1 MAATGHADTK
11 VGHGE
16 LIEAVERALA
26 THGRAILT
34 GPAGAGKTEV
44 ARAVAAA
51 AHRRRETVLRLAPEA
66 ADRPIPEASA
76 AALLAS
82 VPRTALDRLAG
93 PQRTAIARLR
103 READAPDSA
112 PDLVAL
118 RLAVGEVLRT
128 LAEPGPVLLVL
139 DNAQWLDAES
149 TDLLRFALRLTPPR
163 VRVLAA
169 ECTQGGAPVAEPLCG
184 PGTPTIRVP
193 ALGADEVAELLLR
206 HGLPARL
213 AGRIHQA
220 SGGNPRLALAL
231 GHSLAEAAAAPG
243 AAGGPGGG
251 AAGGGAHHAD
261 PLPVSGQAREVARR
275 LLAEAPEQTRR
286 TLLLA
291 ALAARPTTPLLR
303 RAGRPDAE
311 AELARAERAG
321 LVTVGEDGAVAFT
334 AGALPT
340 ALAADAGWPE
350 RAAGHAALA
359 AAVDDPVQAVR
370 HRALAVDTADEDL
383 AAEITEAAAA
393 CRRRGRRDLAAELG
407 LLAAER
413 TPWAHPREELSR
425 LVAAAE
431 DAGWAGRADLARRAT
446 RAVLSRDATPAQR
459 VRARLAVIDAAG
471 QALAH
476 LDETIACAVADAE
489 GDASLRA
496 AVQLRIAW
504 KHNLSDGD
512 PVRSRDAAAEA
523 GALAQAGGDQ
533 VAEAMALTV
542 RARMGRILGDPDAE
556 DILARAL
563 ALPTPD
569 VPLGMRNAPQYLA
582 VRHALFD
589 DRLDDARGQLLALL
603 PAVQRTGS
611 AEDVFEVL
619 RSLTEVELRR
629 GNCTLGS
636 AHARRALE
644 LTIEAGLSPGPA
656 WYVAATAEA
665 AGGGFA
671 RAAGYARR
679 GIRASEEEHDQVFL
693 SRGLYAL
700 GTVELATGDA
710 AKAVATLRRVAAL
723 EEAQQVVDPSVLRW
737 HGELAEALIATDAGA
752 EAVALLDRVAPV
764 ARDLGR
770 TTVLAALDRARGLAL
785 SARGDAQEAVARLE
799 DTVRLFA
806 DLGLPLEQGRT
817 LLALARVERR
827 RRRRAP
833 AREALRAAAEV
844 FERAGARPWIAL
856 ARDSAPEAASPHR
869 GSAGGGA
876 GTLTEAEAR
885 LARLVGAG
893 ASNQEAAAK
902 LFVSVKTVEARLTR
916 IYQKLDVR
924 SRAQLATA
932 LRRH

>member
-1 MAATGHADTK
+1 MAATGNADAN

-16 LIEAVERALA
+16 LIEAVDRALT
-26 THGRAILT
+26 THGRAVLV

-51 AHRRRETVLRLAPEA
+51 AEGRRETVLRLAPEA
-66 ADRPIPEASA
+66 ADRWIPEASA
-76 AALLAS
+76 AALLAT
-82 VPRTALDRLAG
+82 VPRAALERLAG
-93 PQRTAIARLR
+93 PQRTAIALLR
-103 READAPDSA
+103 RETVATGAGRDH
-112 PDLVAL
+112 VAL
-118 RLAVGEVLRT
+118 RLALVEVLRT
-128 LAEPGPVLLVL
+128 LAASGPVLLVL
-139 DNAQWLDAES
+139 DNAQWLDAET

-169 ECTQGGAPVAEPLCG
+169 ECVHAGTPVAEPLCG
-184 PGTPTIRVP
+184 PGTPAVRVP
-193 ALGADEVAELLLR
+193 PLGADEVAELLLR
-206 HGLPARL
+206 HDLPARL

-231 GHSLAEAAAAPG
+231 GHSLAEAAG
-243 AAGGPGGG
+243 TRD
-251 AAGGGAHHAD
+251 GGAHHAD
-261 PLPVSGQAREVARR
+261 TLPVSGQARDVARR
-275 LLAEAPEQTRR
+275 LLAEAPARARR

-291 ALAARPTTPLLR
+291 ALTARPTTALLR

-311 AELARAERAG
+311 AELTEAERAG
-321 LVTVGEDGAVAFT
+321 LVTVGADGAVAFT
-334 AGALPT
+334 AGAVAT
-340 ALAADAGWPE
+340 VLAADSGWPE
-350 RAAGHAALA
+350 RSSGHAALA
-359 AAVDDPVQAVR
+359 DAVDDPVQAVR
-370 HRALAVDTADEDL
+370 HRALAVDHPDARL
-383 AAEITEAAAA
+383 AAEVTAAADS
-393 CRRRGRRDLAAELG
+393 CRRRGQRALAAELG

-413 TPWAHPREELSR
+413 TPAALPQEELAR
-425 LVAAAE
+425 LVGAAE

-446 RAVLSRDATPAQR
+446 RAVLARDASPTQR

-471 QALAH
+471 QALAD
-476 LDETIACAVADAE
+476 LDETFANAVADAA
-489 GDASLRA
+489 GDPSLRA

-504 KHNLSDGD
+504 KLNLSDGD

-523 GALAQAGGDQ
+523 GALAKAGGDQ

-542 RARMGRILGDPDAE
+542 RARMGRILGDHDAE
-556 DILARAL
+556 DILAEAL
-563 ALPTPD
+563 ALPAPE

-589 DRLDDARGQLLALL
+589 DRLGDAHGQLLALL

-629 GNCTLGS
+629 GRCAAAA
-636 AHARRALE
+636 AHARRAVE

-665 AGGGFA
+665 AGGSFA

-679 GIRASEEEHDQVFL
+679 GIRASEEEQDQVFL

-700 GTVELATGDA
+700 GTVELATGEA
-710 AKAVATLRRVAAL
+710 AKAAATLCRVAEL
-723 EEAQQVVDPSVLRW
+723 EGAQQVVDPSILRW
-737 HGELAEALIATDAGA
+737 HGELAEALVAADAPDRAA
-752 EAVALLDRVAPV
+752 ELLDGVAPV
-764 ARDLGR
+764 ARALGR
-770 TTVLAALDRARGLAL
+770 TPVLAALDRARGLCL
-785 SARGDAQEAVARLE
+785 SARGDAEPAVALLE
-799 DTVRLFA
+799 ETARRFET
-806 DLGLPLEQGRT
+806 LGLPLEHGRT

-833 AREALRAAAEV
+833 ARAALLAAAEV
-844 FERAGARPWIAL
+844 FERAGAKPWL
-856 ARDSAPEAASPHR
+856 GLTRETAPEAAAPHP
-869 GSAGGGA
+869 GVAA
-876 GTLTEAEAR
+876 LTEAEAR
-885 LARLVGAG
+885 LALLVGAG

-902 LFVSVKTVEARLTR
+902 LFLSVKTVEARLTR

-932 LRRH
+932 LRGH

>member
-1 MAATGHADTK
+1 MAATGNADTT

-16 LIEAVERALA
+16 LIEAVDRALT

-44 ARAVAAA
+44 VRAVVAAA
-51 AHRRRETVLRLAPEA
+51 EGRRESVLHLAPDA
-66 ADRPIPEASA
+66 ADQWIPEASA

-82 VPRTALDRLAG
+82 VPHGVLDRLAG
-93 PQRTAIARLR
+93 PQRAAIALLR
-103 READAPDSA
+103 RETDEPGAGRDH
-112 PDLVAL
+112 VAL
-118 RLAVGEVLRT
+118 RLAVVEVLRT
-128 LAEPGPVLLVL
+128 LAAPGPVLLVL
-139 DNAQWLDAES
+139 DNAQWLDDES
-149 TDLLRFALRLTPPR
+149 TDLLRFALRLTPPG
-163 VRVLAA
+163 VRVLVA
-169 ECTQGGAPVAEPLCG
+169 ECVQGGAPVAVPLCG
-184 PGTPTIRVP
+184 PDTPAIRVP
-193 ALGADEVAELLLR
+193 PLGAEQVAELLCR

-231 GHSLAEAAAAPG
+231 GHSLAEAAG
-243 AAGGPGGG
+243 SRD
-251 AAGGGAHHAD
+251 GGAHHAD
-261 PLPVSGQAREVARR
+261 TLPVSGQAREVARR
-275 LLAEAPEQTRR
+275 LLAEAPARARR

-291 ALAARPTTPLLR
+291 ALATRPTTALLR
-303 RAGRPDAE
+303 RAGRPDAD
-311 AELARAERAG
+311 AELAEAERAA
-321 LVTVGEDGAVAFT
+321 LVTVAEDGTVRFT

-359 AAVDDPVQAVR
+359 TAVDDPVQAVR
-370 HRALAVDTADEDL
+370 HRALAVDTPDARL
-383 AAEITEAAAA
+383 ATEITEAAAS
-393 CRRRGRRDLAAELG
+393 CRRRGQRALAAELG

-413 TPWAHPREELSR
+413 TPADLPRDELAR
-425 LVAAAE
+425 LVCAAE

-446 RAVLSRDATPAQR
+446 RAVLARDASPADR

-471 QALAH
+471 QALAD
-476 LDETIACAVADAE
+476 LDETFAYAVDDAA
-489 GDASLRA
+489 GDPSLRA

-523 GALAQAGGDQ
+523 GTLAALGGDQ

-542 RARMGRILGDPDAE
+542 RARMGRILGDHDAE
-556 DILARAL
+556 DILAEAL
-563 ALPTPD
+563 ALPAPE

-589 DRLDDARGQLLALL
+589 DRLDDARDRLLVLL

-619 RSLTEVELRR
+619 RSLSEVELRR
-629 GNCTLGS
+629 GHCAAGA
-636 AHARRALE
+636 AHARHALE

-656 WYVAATAEA
+656 WYVAAMAEA
-665 AGGGFA
+665 TAGSFA

-679 GIRASEEEHDQVFL
+679 GVQASEEEQDQVFL

-700 GTVELATGDA
+700 GLVELATGEA
-710 AKAVATLRRVAAL
+710 SKAVATLRRVAEL

-737 HGELAEALIATDAGA
+737 HAELAEALVAADAPE
-752 EAVALLDRVAPV
+752 EAAALLESTRTVAD
-764 ARDLGR
+764 ALGR
-770 TTVLAALDRARGLAL
+770 TGVLAALDRARGLCL
-785 SARGDAQEAVARLE
+785 SAQGEAEPAVALLE
-799 DTVRLFA
+799 ATARRFA
-806 DLGLPLEQGRT
+806 ALGLPLERART

-833 AREALRAAAEV
+833 ARAALGEAADV
-844 FERAGARPWIAL
+844 FDRAGAKPWLDL
-856 ARDSAPEAASPHR
+856 AREAAPDPA
-869 GSAGGGA
+869 AGRNPGPA
-876 GTLTEAEAR
+876 ALTEAETR
-885 LARLVGAG
+885 LALLVGQG

-902 LFVSVKTVEARLTR
+902 LFLSVKTVEARLTR

-932 LRRH
+932 LRTGRLSS

>member
-1 MAATGHADTK
+1 MAATGNADTT

-16 LIEAVERALA
+16 LIEAVDRALT

-44 ARAVAAA
+44 VRAVVAAA
-51 AHRRRETVLRLAPEA
+51 EGRRESVLHLAPDA
-66 ADRPIPEASA
+66 ADQWIPEASA

-82 VPRTALDRLAG
+82 VPLAVLDGLAG
-93 PQRTAIARLR
+93 PQRAAIALLR
-103 READAPDSA
+103 RETDEPGAGRDH
-112 PDLVAL
+112 VAL
-118 RLAVGEVLRT
+118 RLAVVEVLRT
-128 LAEPGPVLLVL
+128 LAAPGPVLLVL
-139 DNAQWLDAES
+139 DNAQWLDDES
-149 TDLLRFALRLTPPR
+149 TDLLRFALRLTPPG
-163 VRVLAA
+163 VRVLVA
-169 ECTQGGAPVAEPLCG
+169 ECVQGGAPVAVPLCG
-184 PGTPTIRVP
+184 PDTPAIRVP
-193 ALGADEVAELLLR
+193 PLGAEQVAELLCR

-231 GHSLAEAAAAPG
+231 GHSLAEAAG
-243 AAGGPGGG
+243 SRD
-251 AAGGGAHHAD
+251 GGAHHAD
-261 PLPVSGQAREVARR
+261 TLPVSGQAREVARR
-275 LLAEAPEQTRR
+275 LLAEAPARARR

-291 ALAARPTTPLLR
+291 ALATRPTTALLR
-303 RAGRPDAE
+303 RAGRPDAD
-311 AELARAERAG
+311 AELAEAERAA
-321 LVTVGEDGAVAFT
+321 LVTVGEDGAVRFT

-359 AAVDDPVQAVR
+359 TAVDDPVQAVR
-370 HRALAVDTADEDL
+370 HRALAVDTPDARL
-383 AAEITEAAAA
+383 AAEITEAAAS
-393 CRRRGRRDLAAELG
+393 CRRRGQRALAAELG

-413 TPWAHPREELSR
+413 TPADLPRDELAR
-425 LVAAAE
+425 LVCAAE

-446 RAVLSRDATPAQR
+446 RAVLARDASPADR

-471 QALAH
+471 QALAD
-476 LDETIACAVADAE
+476 LDETFAYAVDDAA
-489 GDASLRA
+489 GDPSLRA

-523 GALAQAGGDQ
+523 GTLAALGGDQ

-542 RARMGRILGDPDAE
+542 RARMGRILGDRDAE
-556 DILARAL
+556 DILAEAL
-563 ALPTPD
+563 ALPAPEM
-569 VPLGMRNAPQYLA
+569 PLGMRNAPQYLA

-589 DRLDDARGQLLALL
+589 DRLDDARGRLLVLL

-619 RSLTEVELRR
+619 RSLSEVELRR
-629 GNCTLGS
+629 GNCAAGA
-636 AHARRALE
+636 AHARHALE

-656 WYVAATAEA
+656 WYVAAMAEA
-665 AGGGFA
+665 TAGSFA

-679 GIRASEEEHDQVFL
+679 GVQASEEEQDQVFL

-700 GTVELATGDA
+700 GLVELATGEA
-710 AKAVATLRRVAAL
+710 AKAVATLRRVAEL

-737 HGELAEALIATDAGA
+737 HGELAEALVAADAPE
-752 EAVALLDRVAPV
+752 EADALLESTRTVAD
-764 ARDLGR
+764 ALGR
-770 TTVLAALDRARGLAL
+770 TGVLAALDRARGLCL
-785 SARGDAQEAVARLE
+785 SARGEAEPAVALLE
-799 DTVRLFA
+799 ATARRFGA
-806 DLGLPLEQGRT
+806 LGLPLERART

-833 AREALRAAAEV
+833 ARAALGEAADV
-844 FERAGARPWIAL
+844 FDRAGAKPWLEL
-856 ARDSAPEAASPHR
+856 AREAAPDPA
-869 GSAGGGA
+869 AGGQPGQA
-876 GTLTEAEAR
+876 ALTEAETR
-885 LARLVGAG
+885 LALLVGQG

-902 LFVSVKTVEARLTR
+902 LFLSVKTVEARLTR

-932 LRRH
+932 LRTGRLSS

>member
-1 MAATGHADTK
+1 MVAATGHADTS
-11 VGHGE
+11 VGQGE
-16 LIEAVERALA
+16 LVKAVDRALT
-26 THGRAILT
+26 THGRALLT

-44 ARAVAAA
+44 VRAVAAA
-51 AHRRRETVLRLAPEA
+51 AESRRETVLRLAPEA
-66 ADRPIPEASA
+66 ADQWIPEASA
-76 AALLAS
+76 AALLAT
-82 VPRTALDRLAG
+82 VPGAALERLSG
-93 PQRTAIARLR
+93 PQRTAIALLC
-103 READAPDSA
+103 READAPRDGR
-112 PDLVAL
+112 DHVAL
-118 RLAVGEVLRT
+118 RLAVVEVLRT
-128 LAEPGPVLLVL
+128 LAARHPVLLVL

-163 VRVLAA
+163 VRVLVA
-169 ECTQGGAPVAEPLCG
+169 ECVQGGTSVGEPLCG
-184 PGTPTIRVP
+184 AGTPAIRVP
-193 ALGADEVAELLLR
+193 PLGADEVAELLVR

-231 GHSLAEAAAAPG
+231 GHSLAEAAGSRDA
-243 AAGGPGGG
+243 
-251 AAGGGAHHAD
+251 GAHHAD
-261 PLPVSGQAREVARR
+261 TLPVSGQAREVARR
-275 LLAEAPEQTRR
+275 LLAEAPAQARR

-291 ALAARPTTPLLR
+291 ALAARPTTALLR

-311 AELARAERAG
+311 AELAEAERAA
-321 LVTVGEDGAVAFT
+321 LVRVGEDGTIEFT

-370 HRALAVDTADEDL
+370 HRALAVDTPDQWL
-383 AAEITEAAAA
+383 AAEISEAAAV
-393 CRRRGRRDLAAELG
+393 CRRRGQRALAAELG

-413 TPWAHPREELSR
+413 TPSHLAGEQLAR
-425 LVAAAE
+425 LVTAAE

-446 RAVLSRDATPAQR
+446 RAVLARDASPADR

-471 QALAH
+471 QALGA
-476 LDETIACAVADAE
+476 LDETFACAMDDAA
-489 GDASLRA
+489 GDPSLQA

-512 PVRSRDAAAEA
+512 PVRSRDAAARA
-523 GALAQAGGDQ
+523 GALAALGGDQ

-542 RARMGRILGDPDAE
+542 RARMGRILGDPGAE
-556 DILARAL
+556 AILAEAL
-563 ALPTPD
+563 ALPAPD

-589 DRLDDARGQLLALL
+589 DRLDDARRQLMALL

-619 RSLTEVELRR
+619 RSLTEVELRSGR
-629 GNCTLGS
+629 CAAAS
-636 AHARRALE
+636 ARARQALE

-656 WYVAATAEA
+656 WYVAAMAEA
-665 AGGGFA
+665 TGGSFA

-679 GIRASEEEHDQVFL
+679 GIQASQEEHDQVFL
-693 SRGLYAL
+693 SRSLHAL
-700 GTVELATGDA
+700 GLVELATGEA
-710 AKAVATLRRVAAL
+710 AKAVATLRRVAEL
-723 EEAQQVVDPSVLRW
+723 EAAQKVVDPSVLRW
-737 HGELAEALIATDAGA
+737 HGELAEALVAADATE
-752 EAVALLDRVAPV
+752 EAARLIDSVRTV
-764 ARDLGR
+764 ARGLGR
-770 TTVLAALDRARGLAL
+770 TGVVAALDRARGLCL
-785 SARGDAQEAVARLE
+785 SAQGDADAAVQLLEATAQRFETL
-799 DTVRLFA
+799 R
-806 DLGLPLEQGRT
+806 LPLERGRT

-833 AREALRAAAEV
+833 ARAALQAAAEV
-844 FERAGARPWIAL
+844 FQQAGAAPWTEL
-856 ARDSAPEAASPHR
+856 AREPAP
-869 GSAGGGA
+869 GDGGGTETVA
-876 GTLTEAEAR
+876 VAALTEAETR
-885 LARLVGAG
+885 LALLVSQG

-902 LFVSVKTVEARLTR
+902 LFLSVKTVEARLTR

-932 LRRH
+932 LATALRSSR

>member
-1 MAATGHADTK
+1 MVAATGHADTS

-16 LIEAVERALA
+16 LIKAVDRALT
-26 THGRAILT
+26 THGRALLT

-44 ARAVAAA
+44 VRAVAAA
-51 AHRRRETVLRLAPEA
+51 AEKRRETVLCLAPEA
-66 ADRPIPEASA
+66 ADQWIPEASA

-82 VPRTALDRLAG
+82 VPCGALEQLSG
-93 PQRTAIARLR
+93 PQRTAIALLR
-103 READAPDSA
+103 READAPRAGRDHI
-112 PDLVAL
+112 AL
-118 RLAVGEVLRT
+118 RLAVVEVLRT
-128 LAEPGPVLLVL
+128 LAARQPVLLVL

-163 VRVLAA
+163 VRVLVA
-169 ECTQGGAPVAEPLCG
+169 ECVQGGVPVGEPLCG
-184 PGTPTIRVP
+184 PGVPAIRVP
-193 ALGADEVAELLLR
+193 PLGADEVAELLLH

-231 GHSLAEAAAAPG
+231 GHSLAEAAEARDSS
-243 AAGGPGGG
+243 
-251 AAGGGAHHAD
+251 AHHAD
-261 PLPVSGQAREVARR
+261 TLPVSGQAREVARR
-275 LLAEAPEQTRR
+275 LLAAAPAQARR

-291 ALAARPTTPLLR
+291 ALATRPTISLLR

-311 AELARAERAG
+311 AELAEAERAA
-321 LVTVGEDGAVAFT
+321 LVRVGEDGAVEFT

-370 HRALAVDTADEDL
+370 HRALAVDTPDQWL

-393 CRRRGRRDLAAELG
+393 CRRRGQRALAAELG

-413 TPWAHPREELSR
+413 TPSWLAGEELAR
-425 LVAAAE
+425 LVTAAE

-446 RAVLSRDATPAQR
+446 RAVLARDASPSDR

-471 QALAH
+471 QALGA
-476 LDETIACAVADAE
+476 LDETFAHAMDEAA
-489 GDASLRA
+489 GDPSLQA

-504 KHNLSDGD
+504 KNNLSDGD
-512 PVRSRDAAAEA
+512 PVRSRDAAARA
-523 GALAQAGGDQ
+523 GALAALGGDQ

-542 RARMGRILGDPDAE
+542 RARMGRILGDPGAE
-556 DILARAL
+556 AILAEAL
-563 ALPTPD
+563 ALPAPE

-589 DRLDDARGQLLALL
+589 DGLDDARRQLMVLL

-619 RSLTEVELRR
+619 RSLTEVELRSGR
-629 GNCTLGS
+629 CEAAS
-636 AHARRALE
+636 AHARRALD
-644 LTIEAGLSPGPA
+644 LTIDAGLSPGPA
-656 WYVAATAEA
+656 WYVAAMAEA
-665 AGGGFA
+665 MGGSFA
-671 RAAGYARR
+671 RAEGYARR
-679 GIRASEEEHDQVFL
+679 GIQASQEEQDQVFL
-693 SRGLYAL
+693 SRSLHAL
-700 GTVELATGDA
+700 GLVELATGEA
-710 AKAVATLRRVAAL
+710 AKAVATLRRVAEL
-723 EEAQQVVDPSVLRW
+723 EAAQQVVDPSILRW
-737 HGELAEALIATDAGA
+737 HGELAEALIAADAPD
-752 EAVALLDRVAPV
+752 EAARLLASVRTVAVG
-764 ARDLGR
+764 LGR
-770 TTVLAALDRARGLAL
+770 TGVVAALDRARGLCL
-785 SARGDAQEAVARLE
+785 SAQGDADAAVHLLE
-799 DTVRLFA
+799 TTAQRFDALQ
-806 DLGLPLEQGRT
+806 LPLERGRT

-833 AREALRAAAEV
+833 ARAALRAAAEV
-844 FERAGARPWIAL
+844 FDRAGATPWTELAGEVAPGDIAGAQL
-856 ARDSAPEAASPHR
+856 PAA
-869 GSAGGGA
+869 A
-876 GTLTEAEAR
+876 TLTDAETR
-885 LARLVGAG
+885 LALLVSQG

-902 LFVSVKTVEARLTR
+902 LFLSVKTVEARLTR

-932 LRRH
+932 LRTR

>member
-1 MAATGHADTK
+1 MAATGNADTS

-16 LIEAVERALA
+16 LIEAVDRALT

-44 ARAVAAA
+44 VRAVAAGA
-51 AHRRRETVLRLAPEA
+51 EARRETVLHLAPEA
-66 ADRPIPEASA
+66 ADQWIPEASA

-82 VPRTALDRLAG
+82 VPRAALDRLAG
-93 PQRTAIARLR
+93 PQRTAIALLR
-103 READAPDSA
+103 RETDTPGAGRDH
-112 PDLVAL
+112 VAL
-118 RLAVGEVLRT
+118 RLAVVEVLRT
-128 LAEPGPVLLVL
+128 LATRNPVLLVV

-163 VRVLAA
+163 VRVLVA
-169 ECTQGGAPVAEPLCG
+169 ECVQGGAPVAVSLCG
-184 PGTPTIRVP
+184 PSTPTVRVP
-193 ALGADEVAELLLR
+193 PLGAEEVAELLVR

-231 GHSLAEAAAAPG
+231 GHSLTEAAG
-243 AAGGPGGG
+243 SRDGGP
-251 AAGGGAHHAD
+251 GAHHAD
-261 PLPVSGQAREVARR
+261 TLPVSGQAREVARR
-275 LLAEAPEQTRR
+275 LLAEAPARARR

-291 ALAARPTTPLLR
+291 ALASRPTTALLR
-303 RAGRPDAE
+303 RAGSPDAE
-311 AELARAERAG
+311 AELAEAERAA
-321 LVTVGEDGAVAFT
+321 LVTVGEDGAVRFT

-370 HRALAVDTADEDL
+370 HRALAVDTPDAGL

-393 CRRRGRRDLAAELG
+393 CRRRGQRALAAELG

-413 TPWAHPREELSR
+413 TPGDRPEEELAR
-425 LVAAAE
+425 LVTAAE
-431 DAGWAGRADLARRAT
+431 DAGWAGRADLARRAA
-446 RAVLSRDATPAQR
+446 RAVLARDASPADR

-471 QALAH
+471 QALAD
-476 LDETIACAVADAE
+476 LDETFAYAIDDAA
-489 GDASLRA
+489 GDPALLA
-496 AVQLRIAW
+496 AVRLRVAW

-523 GALAQAGGDQ
+523 GALAALGGDQ

-542 RARMGRILGDPDAE
+542 RARMGRILGDPGAE
-556 DILARAL
+556 DILAEAL
-563 ALPTPD
+563 ALPVPE

-589 DRLDDARGQLLALL
+589 DRLEEAHRQLLVLL

-611 AEDVFEVL
+611 SEDVFEVL

-629 GNCTLGS
+629 GRCAAGA

-665 AGGGFA
+665 TGGSFA

-679 GIRASEEEHDQVFL
+679 GIQASEEEHDQVFL
-693 SRGLYAL
+693 SRALFAL
-700 GTVELATGDA
+700 GSVELATGEA
-710 AKAVATLRRVAAL
+710 AKAVATLRRVAGL
-723 EEAQQVVDPSVLRW
+723 EDAQQVVDPSILRW
-737 HGELAEALIATDAGA
+737 HGELAEALVAADAPGEAA
-752 EAVALLDRVAPV
+752 ELLDSVRTV
-764 ARDLGR
+764 ARALGR
-770 TTVLAALDRARGLAL
+770 TGVLAALDRAQGLCL
-785 SARGDAQEAVARLE
+785 SARGDAEAAVALLE
-799 DTVRLFA
+799 ATARRFDE
-806 DLGLPLEQGRT
+806 LGLPLERGRT

-833 AREALRAAAEV
+833 ARTALREAAEV
-844 FERAGARPWIAL
+844 FDRAGAKPWLDL
-856 ARDSAPEAASPHR
+856 ARESAPEAAALHP
-869 GSAGGGA
+869 GVAA
-876 GTLTEAEAR
+876 LTEAETR
-885 LARLVGAG
+885 LALLVSQG

-902 LFVSVKTVEARLTR
+902 LFLSVKTVESRLTR

-932 LRRH
+932 LRAR

>member
-1 MAATGHADTK
+1 MCVVAATGNADTT

-16 LIEAVERALA
+16 LIKAVERALNA
-26 THGRAILT
+26 HGRALLT

-44 ARAVAAA
+44 VGAVAAA
-51 AHRRRETVLRLAPEA
+51 AATRHETVLRLAPEA
-66 ADRPIPEASA
+66 ADQWIPEASA

-82 VPRTALDRLAG
+82 VPCAALERLSG
-93 PQRTAIARLR
+93 PQRTAIALLR
-103 READAPDSA
+103 READAPRAGRDH
-112 PDLVAL
+112 VAL
-118 RLAVGEVLRT
+118 RLAVVEVLRT
-128 LAEPGPVLLVL
+128 LAARTPVLLVL

-163 VRVLAA
+163 VRVLVA
-169 ECTQGGAPVAEPLCG
+169 ECVQGGAPVGGPLCG
-184 PGTPTIRVP
+184 PGTPEIRVP
-193 ALGADEVAELLLR
+193 PLGADEVAELLAR

-231 GHSLAEAAAAPG
+231 GHSLAEAAEARDAS
-243 AAGGPGGG
+243 
-251 AAGGGAHHAD
+251 AHHAD
-261 PLPVSGQAREVARR
+261 PLPLSGQAREVARR
-275 LLAEAPEQTRR
+275 LLAEAPARARR

-291 ALAARPTTPLLR
+291 ALAARPTTALLR

-311 AELARAERAG
+311 AELAEAERAA

-334 AGALPT
+334 AGALPM

-370 HRALAVDTADEDL
+370 HRALAVDTPDEWL

-393 CRRRGRRDLAAELG
+393 CRRRGQRALAAELG

-413 TPWAHPREELSR
+413 TPTNRPGDELAR

-446 RAVLSRDATPAQR
+446 RAVLARDASPADR

-471 QALAH
+471 QALAA
-476 LDETIACAVADAE
+476 LDETFAHAMDDAAADPA
-489 GDASLRA
+489 LQA
-496 AVQLRIAW
+496 AVQLRIAT
-504 KHNLSDGD
+504 KYNLSDGD

-523 GALAQAGGDQ
+523 GRLAARGGDQ

-542 RARMGRILGDPDAE
+542 RARMGRILGDLDAE
-556 DILARAL
+556 DILAEAL
-563 ALPTPD
+563 ALPAPE

-589 DRLDDARGQLLALL
+589 DRLDDARRQLLVLL
-603 PAVQRTGS
+603 PAVRRTGS

-629 GNCTLGS
+629 GRCAVAS

-656 WYVAATAEA
+656 WYASAMAEA
-665 AGGGFA
+665 MGGSFA

-679 GIRASEEEHDQVFL
+679 GIQASEEEHDQVFL
-693 SRGLYAL
+693 SRSLYAL
-700 GTVELATGDA
+700 GLTELATGEA
-710 AKAVATLRRVAAL
+710 AKAVATLRRVAEL
-723 EEAQQVVDPSVLRW
+723 EEAQQVVDPSILRW
-737 HGELAEALIATDAGA
+737 HGELAEALVAADAPDEAAELLGA
-752 EAVALLDRVAPV
+752 VRTVALG
-764 ARDLGR
+764 LGR
-770 TTVLAALDRARGLAL
+770 TAVVAALDRARGLCL
-785 SARGDAQEAVARLE
+785 SAHGDAEAAVHLLQATADR
-799 DTVRLFA
+799 FA
-806 DLGLPLEQGRT
+806 ALQLPVERGRT

-833 AREALRAAAEV
+833 ARAALRAAAEV
-844 FERAGARPWIAL
+844 FAAAGAKPWVELAAEHREAAPAEGGTAVAL
-856 ARDSAPEAASPHR
+856 AA
-869 GSAGGGA
+869 
-876 GTLTEAEAR
+876 LTEAEAR
-885 LARLVGAG
+885 LALLVAEG

-924 SRAQLATA
+924 SRAQLATT
-932 LRRH
+932 LRTR

>member
-1 MAATGHADTK
+1 MVAATGHADTS

-16 LIEAVERALA
+16 LIRAVDRALTA
-26 THGRAILT
+26 HGRALLT

-44 ARAVAAA
+44 VRAVAAA
-51 AHRRRETVLRLAPEA
+51 AESRRETVLCLAPEA
-66 ADRPIPEASA
+66 ADQWIPEASA

-82 VPRTALDRLAG
+82 VPGGALEQLSG
-93 PQRTAIARLR
+93 PQRTAIALLR
-103 READAPDSA
+103 READAPRAGRDHI
-112 PDLVAL
+112 AL
-118 RLAVGEVLRT
+118 RLAVVEVLRT
-128 LAEPGPVLLVL
+128 LADRDPVLLVL

-163 VRVLAA
+163 VRVLVA
-169 ECTQGGAPVAEPLCG
+169 ECVQGGVPVGEPLCG
-184 PGTPTIRVP
+184 PGVPAIRVP
-193 ALGADEVAELLLR
+193 PLGADEVAELLVR

-231 GHSLAEAAAAPG
+231 GHSLAEAAEARDSS
-243 AAGGPGGG
+243 
-251 AAGGGAHHAD
+251 AHHAD

-275 LLAEAPEQTRR
+275 LLAGAPAQARR

-291 ALAARPTTPLLR
+291 ALATRPTISLLR

-311 AELARAERAG
+311 AELAEAERAA
-321 LVTVGEDGAVAFT
+321 LVRVGEDGSVEFT

-370 HRALAVDTADEDL
+370 HRALAVDTPDQWL
-383 AAEITEAAAA
+383 AEEITEAAAA
-393 CRRRGRRDLAAELG
+393 CRRRGQRALAAELG

-413 TPWAHPREELSR
+413 TPSSLAGAELAR

-431 DAGWAGRADLARRAT
+431 DAGWSGRADLARRAT
-446 RAVLSRDATPAQR
+446 GAVLARDASPADR

-471 QALAH
+471 QALGA
-476 LDETIACAVADAE
+476 LDETIAYAMDEAA
-489 GDASLRA
+489 GDPSLQA

-512 PVRSRDAAAEA
+512 PVRSRDAAARA
-523 GALAQAGGDQ
+523 GALAALGGDQ

-542 RARMGRILGDPDAE
+542 RARMGRILGDPGAE
-556 DILARAL
+556 AILAEAL
-563 ALPTPD
+563 ALPAPE

-589 DRLDDARGQLLALL
+589 DGLDDARRQLMVLL

-619 RSLTEVELRR
+619 RSLTEVELRSGR
-629 GNCTLGS
+629 CEAAS

-644 LTIEAGLSPGPA
+644 LTIDAGLSPGPA
-656 WYVAATAEA
+656 WYVAAMAEA
-665 AGGGFA
+665 MGGSFA

-679 GIRASEEEHDQVFL
+679 GIQASQEEQDQVFL
-693 SRGLYAL
+693 SRSLHAL
-700 GTVELATGDA
+700 GLVELATGEA
-710 AKAVATLRRVAAL
+710 AKAVATLRRVAEL
-723 EEAQQVVDPSVLRW
+723 EAAQQVVDPSILRW
-737 HGELAEALIATDAGA
+737 HGELAEALIAADAPE
-752 EAVALLDRVAPV
+752 EAARLLASVRTVAVG
-764 ARDLGR
+764 LGR
-770 TTVLAALDRARGLAL
+770 TGVVAALDRARGLCL
-785 SARGDAQEAVARLE
+785 SAQGDADGAVHLLE
-799 DTVRLFA
+799 TTAQRFDALR
-806 DLGLPLEQGRT
+806 LPLERGRT

-833 AREALRAAAEV
+833 ARAALRAAAEV
-844 FERAGARPWIAL
+844 FDRAGAAPWTEL
-856 ARDSAPEAASPHR
+856 AKESAPGDGAAARVP
-869 GSAGGGA
+869 AA
-876 GTLTEAEAR
+876 ATLTEAETR
-885 LARLVGAG
+885 LALLVSQG

-902 LFVSVKTVEARLTR
+902 LFLSVKTVEARLTR

-932 LRRH
+932 LRTP

>member
-1 MAATGHADTK
+1 MAATGNADTT

-16 LIEAVERALA
+16 LIEAVDRALT

-44 ARAVAAA
+44 VRAVVAAA
-51 AHRRRETVLRLAPEA
+51 EGRRESVLHLAPDA
-66 ADRPIPEASA
+66 ADQWIPEASA

-82 VPRTALDRLAG
+82 VPHGALDRLAG
-93 PQRTAIARLR
+93 PQRAAIALLR
-103 READAPDSA
+103 RETDEPGAGRDH
-112 PDLVAL
+112 VAL
-118 RLAVGEVLRT
+118 RLAVVEILRT
-128 LAEPGPVLLVL
+128 LAAPGPVLLVL
-139 DNAQWLDAES
+139 DNAQWLDDES
-149 TDLLRFALRLTPPR
+149 TDLLRFALRLTPPG
-163 VRVLAA
+163 VRVLVA
-169 ECTQGGAPVAEPLCG
+169 ECVQGGAPVAVPLCG
-184 PGTPTIRVP
+184 PDTPAIRVP
-193 ALGADEVAELLLR
+193 PLGAEQVAELLCR

-231 GHSLAEAAAAPG
+231 GHSLAEAAG
-243 AAGGPGGG
+243 SRD
-251 AAGGGAHHAD
+251 GGAHHAD
-261 PLPVSGQAREVARR
+261 TLPVSGQAREVARR
-275 LLAEAPEQTRR
+275 LLAEAPARARR

-291 ALAARPTTPLLR
+291 ALATRPTTALLR
-303 RAGRPDAE
+303 RAGRPDAD
-311 AELARAERAG
+311 AELAEAERAA
-321 LVTVGEDGAVAFT
+321 LVTVGEDGTVRFT

-359 AAVDDPVQAVR
+359 TAVDDPVQAVR
-370 HRALAVDTADEDL
+370 HRALAVDTPDARL
-383 AAEITEAAAA
+383 ATEITEAAAS
-393 CRRRGRRDLAAELG
+393 CRRRGQRDLAAELG

-413 TPWAHPREELSR
+413 TPADLPRDELAR
-425 LVAAAE
+425 LVCAAE

-446 RAVLSRDATPAQR
+446 RAVLARDASPADR

-471 QALAH
+471 QALAD
-476 LDETIACAVADAE
+476 LDETFAYAVDDAA
-489 GDASLRA
+489 GDPSLRA

-523 GALAQAGGDQ
+523 GTLAALGGDQ

-542 RARMGRILGDPDAE
+542 RARMGRILGDHDAE
-556 DILARAL
+556 DILAEAL
-563 ALPTPD
+563 ALPAPE

-589 DRLDDARGQLLALL
+589 DRLDDARGRLLVLL

-619 RSLTEVELRR
+619 RSLSEVELRR
-629 GNCTLGS
+629 GNCAAGA

-656 WYVAATAEA
+656 WYVAAMAEA
-665 AGGGFA
+665 TAGSFA

-679 GIRASEEEHDQVFL
+679 GVQASEEEQDQVFL

-700 GTVELATGDA
+700 GLVELATGEA
-710 AKAVATLRRVAAL
+710 AKAVATLRRVAEL

-737 HGELAEALIATDAGA
+737 HGELAEALVAADALE
-752 EAVALLDRVAPV
+752 EAAALLESTRTVAD
-764 ARDLGR
+764 ALGR
-770 TTVLAALDRARGLAL
+770 TGVLAALDRARGLCL
-785 SARGDAQEAVARLE
+785 SAQGEAEPAVTLLESTAR
-799 DTVRLFA
+799 RFGA
-806 DLGLPLEQGRT
+806 LGLPLERART

-833 AREALRAAAEV
+833 ARAALGEAADM
-844 FERAGARPWIAL
+844 FDRAGAKPWVEL
-856 ARDSAPEAASPHR
+856 AREAAPDPA
-869 GSAGGGA
+869 AGGQPGQA
-876 GTLTEAEAR
+876 ALTEAETR
-885 LARLVGAG
+885 LALLVGQG

-902 LFVSVKTVEARLTR
+902 LFLSVKTVEARLTR
-916 IYQKLDVR
+916 IYQKLDLR

-932 LRRH
+932 LRTGRLSS

>member
-1 MAATGHADTK
+1 MAATANPDTN
-11 VGHGE
+11 VGHGV
-16 LIEAVERALA
+16 LIEAVGRALA
-26 THGRAILT
+26 THARAILT

-44 ARAVAAA
+44 AHAVAAA
-51 AHRRRETVLRLAPEA
+51 AEARRETVLRLAPEA
-66 ADRPIPEASA
+66 ADRHIPEASA

-82 VPRTALDRLAG
+82 VPPCALDRLAG
-93 PQRTAIARLR
+93 PQRAAVALLR
-103 READAPDSA
+103 READAPRAGRDH
-112 PDLVAL
+112 VAL
-118 RLAVGEVLRT
+118 RLALVEVLRT
-128 LAEPGPVLLVL
+128 LAATGPVLLLL

-149 TDLLRFALRLTPPR
+149 GDLLRFALRLTPPR
-163 VRVLAA
+163 VRVLVA
-169 ECTQGGAPVAEPLCG
+169 ERAHGGAPAAEALCG
-184 PGTPTIRVP
+184 PGTPAVRVP

-231 GHSLAEAAAAPG
+231 GHSLAEAAG
-243 AAGGPGGG
+243 VQGGH
-251 AAGGGAHHAD
+251 AHHAD
-261 PLPVSGQAREVARR
+261 PLPVSGQARDVARR
-275 LLAEAPEQTRR
+275 LLAEAPARTRP

-291 ALAARPTTPLLR
+291 ALAARPTTALLR

-311 AELARAERAG
+311 AELAEAERAA

-340 ALAADAGWPE
+340 VLAADAGWPE
-350 RAAGHAALA
+350 RSAGHAALA

-370 HRALAVDTADEDL
+370 HRALAVDTPDAELADAITR
-383 AAEITEAAAA
+383 AADA
-393 CRRRGRRDLAAELG
+393 CRRRGQRALAAELG

-413 TPWAHPREELSR
+413 TPAALPGEELAR
-425 LVAAAE
+425 LVGAAE

-446 RAVLSRDATPAQR
+446 RAVLARDASPAQR

-471 QALAH
+471 QALAA
-476 LDETIACAVADAE
+476 LDETFAFACAEADAA
-489 GDASLRA
+489 DDPSLLA

-523 GALAQAGGDQ
+523 GALAKAGGDQ

-542 RARMGRILGDPDAE
+542 RARMGRILADPDAE
-556 DILARAL
+556 EILARAL
-563 ALPTPD
+563 ALPAPE

-589 DRLDDARGQLLALL
+589 DRLADARRQLLVLL

-629 GNCTLGS
+629 GRCVPGA

-665 AGGGFA
+665 AAGDFA
-671 RAAGYARR
+671 RAAAYARR

-700 GTVELATGDA
+700 GTVELATGEA
-710 AKAVATLRRVAAL
+710 AKAVATLSRVAEL
-723 EEAQQVVDPSVLRW
+723 EAAQQVVDPSILRW
-737 HGELAEALIATDAGA
+737 HGELAEALVAADDPAA
-752 EAVALLDRVAPV
+752 AVALLDSVTPV
-764 ARDLGR
+764 ARSLGR
-770 TTVLAALDRARGLAL
+770 TPVLAALDRARGLAL
-785 SARGDAQEAVARLE
+785 SAGGEAEPAVALLQ
-799 DTVRLFA
+799 DTVRRFDA
-806 DLGLPLEQGRT
+806 LGLPLERGRT

-833 AREALRAAAEV
+833 ARAALREAAEV
-844 FERAGARPWIAL
+844 FERAGAKPWLGL
-856 ARDSAPEAASPHR
+856 AREDAPAAGAPHP
-869 GSAGGGA
+869 GVAA
-876 GTLTEAEAR
+876 LTDAEAR
-885 LARLVGAG
+885 LAMLVGGG

-902 LFVSVKTVEARLTR
+902 LFLSVKTVEARLTR

-932 LRRH
+932 LRGH

>member
-1 MAATGHADTK
+1 MVAATGNADTS

-16 LIEAVERALA
+16 LIKAVDHALT
-26 THGRAILT
+26 THGRALLT
-34 GPAGAGKTEV
+34 GPAGAGKTEIV
-44 ARAVAAA
+44 RAVAAA
-51 AHRRRETVLRLAPEA
+51 AESRRESVLRLAPEA
-66 ADRPIPEASA
+66 ADQWIPEASA

-82 VPRTALDRLAG
+82 VPGAALDELSG
-93 PQRTAIARLR
+93 PQRTAIALLR
-103 READAPDSA
+103 READAPRAGRDHI
-112 PDLVAL
+112 AL
-118 RLAVGEVLRT
+118 RLAVVEVLRT
-128 LAEPGPVLLVL
+128 LAARQPVLLVL

-163 VRVLAA
+163 VRVLVA
-169 ECTQGGAPVAEPLCG
+169 ECVQGGASVGEPLCG
-184 PGTPTIRVP
+184 PDVPAIRVP
-193 ALGADEVAELLLR
+193 PLGADEVAELLVR
-206 HGLPARL
+206 HCLPARL

-231 GHSLAEAAAAPG
+231 GHSLAEAAEARDSS
-243 AAGGPGGG
+243 
-251 AAGGGAHHAD
+251 AHHAD

-275 LLAEAPEQTRR
+275 LLAGVSAQARR

-291 ALAARPTTPLLR
+291 ALASRPTTSLLR

-311 AELARAERAG
+311 AELAEAERAA
-321 LVTVGEDGAVAFT
+321 LVRVGEDGTVEFT
-334 AGALPT
+334 AGALLT

-370 HRALAVDTADEDL
+370 HRALAVDTPDQWL
-383 AAEITEAAAA
+383 AAEITEAAAS
-393 CRRRGRRDLAAELG
+393 CRRRGQRALAAELG

-413 TPWAHPREELSR
+413 TPSWLAGEELAR
-425 LVAAAE
+425 LVTAAE

-446 RAVLSRDATPAQR
+446 RAVLARDASPADR
-459 VRARLAVIDAAG
+459 VRARLAVMDAAG
-471 QALAH
+471 QALGA
-476 LDETIACAVADAE
+476 LDETFAYAMDEAA
-489 GDASLRA
+489 GDPSLQA

-523 GALAQAGGDQ
+523 GRLAALGGDQ
-533 VAEAMALTV
+533 TAEAMALTV
-542 RARMGRILGDPDAE
+542 RARMGRILGDTDAE
-556 DILARAL
+556 EILAEAL
-563 ALPTPD
+563 ALPAPE

-589 DRLDDARGQLLALL
+589 DRLTDARRQLMVLL

-619 RSLTEVELRR
+619 RSLTEVELRSGR
-629 GNCTLGS
+629 CEAAS

-656 WYVAATAEA
+656 WYVAAMAEA
-665 AGGGFA
+665 MGGSFA

-679 GIRASEEEHDQVFL
+679 GIQASQEEQDQVFL
-693 SRGLYAL
+693 SRSLHAL
-700 GTVELATGDA
+700 GLVELATGEA

-723 EEAQQVVDPSVLRW
+723 EAAQQVVDPSVLRW
-737 HGELAEALIATDAGA
+737 HGELAEALIAADAPGEAA
-752 EAVALLDRVAPV
+752 ELLDRVGAV
-764 ARDLGR
+764 ALALGR
-770 TTVLAALDRARGLAL
+770 TGVVAALDRARGLCL
-785 SARGDAQEAVARLE
+785 SAQGEADEAVHLLEATAR
-799 DTVRLFA
+799 RFA
-806 DLGLPLEQGRT
+806 DLQLPLERGRT

-833 AREALRAAAEV
+833 ARAALRAAAEV
-844 FERAGARPWIAL
+844 FGPAGAAPWTEL
-856 ARDSAPEAASPHR
+856 AREPAPGE
-869 GSAGGGA
+869 GGGA
-876 GTLTEAEAR
+876 QVPAAAVLTEAETR
-885 LARLVGAG
+885 LALLVSQG

-902 LFVSVKTVEARLTR
+902 LFLSVKTVEARLTR

-932 LRRH
+932 LRTR

>member
-1 MAATGHADTK
+1 MVAAAGHADTT

-16 LIEAVERALA
+16 LTRAVERALT
-26 THGRAILT
+26 THGRALLT

-44 ARAVAAA
+44 VAAVAAA
-51 AHRRRETVLRLAPEA
+51 AAARHETVLRLAPEA
-66 ADRPIPEASA
+66 SDRWIPEASA

-82 VPRTALDRLAG
+82 VPCTVLERLSG
-93 PQRTAIARLR
+93 PQRTAIALLR
-103 READAPDSA
+103 READAPRAGRDH
-112 PDLVAL
+112 VAL
-118 RLAVGEVLRT
+118 RLAVVEVLRT
-128 LAEPGPVLLVL
+128 LAARSPVLLVL

-163 VRVLAA
+163 VRVLVA
-169 ECTQGGAPVAEPLCG
+169 ECVQGGTPVAEPLCG
-184 PGTPTIRVP
+184 PGTPAIRVP
-193 ALGADEVAELLLR
+193 PLGADEVAELLSV

-231 GHSLAEAAAAPG
+231 GHSLAQAAEARDG
-243 AAGGPGGG
+243 S
-251 AAGGGAHHAD
+251 AHHAD
-261 PLPVSGQAREVARR
+261 PLPLSGQAREVARR
-275 LLAEAPEQTRR
+275 LLAEAPAEARR

-291 ALAARPTTPLLR
+291 ALAARPTTALLR

-311 AELARAERAG
+311 AELAEAERVA
-321 LVTVGEDGAVAFT
+321 LVTVGEDGAVVFT
-334 AGALPT
+334 AGALPM

-370 HRALAVDTADEDL
+370 HRALAVDTPDEWL

-393 CRRRGRRDLAAELG
+393 CRRRGQRALAAELG

-413 TPWAHPREELSR
+413 TPTTRPGDELAR

-431 DAGWAGRADLARRAT
+431 DAGWAGRADLARRAS
-446 RAVLSRDATPAQR
+446 RAVLARDASPGDR

-471 QALAH
+471 QALAA
-476 LDETIACAVADAE
+476 LDETFAYAMDEAA
-489 GDASLRA
+489 GDPALQA
-496 AVQLRIAW
+496 AVQLRIAT

-523 GALAQAGGDQ
+523 RALAAKGGDQ

-542 RARMGRILGDPDAE
+542 QARMGRILGDPDAE
-556 DILARAL
+556 DILAEAL
-563 ALPTPD
+563 ALPAPE

-589 DRLDDARGQLLALL
+589 DRLADARRQLLGLL

-619 RSLTEVELRR
+619 RSLTEVELRSGR
-629 GNCTLGS
+629 CAIAS

-656 WYVAATAEA
+656 WYAAAMAEA
-665 AGGGFA
+665 VGGSFA

-679 GIRASEEEHDQVFL
+679 GIQASEEEHDQVFL
-693 SRGLYAL
+693 SRSLYAL
-700 GTVELATGDA
+700 GLTELATGEA
-710 AKAVATLRRVAAL
+710 AKAVATLRRVAEL
-723 EEAQQVVDPSVLRW
+723 EEAQQVVDPSILRW
-737 HGELAEALIATDAGA
+737 HGDLAEALVAADAPDEAA
-752 EAVALLDRVAPV
+752 ELLDDVRTVALG
-764 ARDLGR
+764 LGR
-770 TTVLAALDRARGLAL
+770 TTVLAALDRARGLCL
-785 SARGDAQEAVARLE
+785 SAHGEADAAVDLLGDTAARFGALQ
-799 DTVRLFA
+799 
-806 DLGLPLEQGRT
+806 LPVERGRT

-833 AREALRAAAEV
+833 ARAALREAAAV
-844 FERAGARPWIAL
+844 FAAAGAKPWVELAVENREQTPAEGGTAVAL
-856 ARDSAPEAASPHR
+856 AA
-869 GSAGGGA
+869 
-876 GTLTEAEAR
+876 LTEAESR
-885 LARLVGAG
+885 LALLVAEG

-916 IYQKLDVR
+916 IYQKLDLR
-924 SRAQLATA
+924 SRSQLATV
-932 LRRH
+932 LRTR

>member
-1 MAATGHADTK
+1 MAATGNADTN
-11 VGHGE
+11 VGHGV
-16 LIEAVERALA
+16 LIEAVGRALA
-26 THGRAILT
+26 THGRAVLT

-44 ARAVAAA
+44 AHAVAAA
-51 AHRRRETVLRLAPEA
+51 AEARRETVLRLAPDA
-66 ADRPIPEASA
+66 ADQHIPEASA
-76 AALLAS
+76 AALLAC
-82 VPRTALDRLAG
+82 VPRSALDRLAG
-93 PQRTAIARLR
+93 PQRTAIALLR
-103 READAPDSA
+103 READAPRAGRDH
-112 PDLVAL
+112 VAL
-118 RLAVGEVLRT
+118 RLALAEVLRT
-128 LAEPGPVLLVL
+128 LAAPGPVLLLL
-139 DNAQWLDAES
+139 DNAQWLDADS

-163 VRVLAA
+163 VRVLVA
-169 ECTQGGAPVAEPLCG
+169 ERARGGAPVAETLCG
-184 PGTPTIRVP
+184 PGAPAVRVP
-193 ALGADEVAELLLR
+193 SLGADEVAELLLR

-231 GHSLAEAAAAPG
+231 GHSLAEAAG
-243 AAGGPGGG
+243 SQGGC
-251 AAGGGAHHAD
+251 AHHAD
-261 PLPVSGQAREVARR
+261 PLPVAGQAREVARR
-275 LLAEAPEQTRR
+275 LLAEAPARTRP

-291 ALAARPTTPLLR
+291 ALATRPTTALLR

-311 AELARAERAG
+311 AELAEAERAA

-350 RAAGHAALA
+350 RSAGHAALA

-370 HRALAVDTADEDL
+370 HRALAVDTPDAEL
-383 AAEITEAAAA
+383 AAEITRAADA
-393 CRRRGRRDLAAELG
+393 CRRRGQRALAAELG

-413 TPWAHPREELSR
+413 TPAHLPGEELAR
-425 LVAAAE
+425 LVGAAE

-446 RAVLSRDATPAQR
+446 RAVLARDASPAQR

-471 QALAH
+471 QALAA
-476 LDETIACAVADAE
+476 LDETFAFACAEADAA
-489 GDASLRA
+489 DDPSLLA

-523 GALAQAGGDQ
+523 GALAKAGGDQ

-542 RARMGRILGDPDAE
+542 RARMGRILADPDAE
-556 DILARAL
+556 DILAEAL
-563 ALPTPD
+563 ALPAPE

-589 DRLDDARGQLLALL
+589 DRLADARSRLLVLL

-629 GNCTLGS
+629 GACALGA

-665 AGGGFA
+665 AGGSFA
-671 RAAGYARR
+671 RAAAYARR

-700 GTVELATGDA
+700 GTVELATGEA
-710 AKAVATLRRVAAL
+710 ARAVATLRRVAEL
-723 EEAQQVVDPSVLRW
+723 EEAQQVVDPSILRW
-737 HGELAEALIATDAGA
+737 HGELAEALVAADDPAG
-752 EAVALLDRVAPV
+752 AVALLDAVTPV
-764 ARDLGR
+764 ARSLER
-770 TTVLAALDRARGLAL
+770 TSVLAALDRARGLAL
-785 SARGDAQEAVARLE
+785 SAQGEPESAVALLRA
-799 DTVRLFA
+799 TAQRFA
-806 DLGLPLEQGRT
+806 ALGLPLEHGRT

-833 AREALRAAAEV
+833 ARAALRDAAEL
-844 FERAGARPWIAL
+844 FERAGAEPWLCL
-856 ARDSAPEAASPHR
+856 ARENAPETGVPHPGAA
-869 GSAGGGA
+869 A
-876 GTLTEAEAR
+876 LTDAEAR
-885 LARLVGAG
+885 LALLVGGG

-902 LFVSVKTVEARLTR
+902 LFLSVKTVEARLTR

-932 LRRH
+932 LRGH

>member
-1 MAATGHADTK
+1 MVAATGHADTS

-16 LIEAVERALA
+16 LIKAVDRALT
-26 THGRAILT
+26 THGRALVT
-34 GPAGAGKTEV
+34 GAAGAGKTELV
-44 ARAVAAA
+44 RAVAAA
-51 AHRRRETVLRLAPEA
+51 AQSRRESVLLLAPEA
-66 ADRPIPEASA
+66 ADQWIPEASA

-82 VPRTALDRLAG
+82 VPAAALERLSG
-93 PQRTAIARLR
+93 PQRTAIALLR
-103 READAPDSA
+103 READAPRAGRDH
-112 PDLVAL
+112 VAL
-118 RLAVGEVLRT
+118 RLAVVEVLRT
-128 LAEPGPVLLVL
+128 LAARQPVLLVL
-139 DNAQWLDAES
+139 DNAQWLDAET
-149 TDLLRFALRLTPPR
+149 TDLLRFALRLTPAR
-163 VRVLAA
+163 VRVLVA
-169 ECTQGGAPVAEPLCG
+169 ECVQGGAPVGERLCG
-184 PGTPTIRVP
+184 PGTPAVP
-193 ALGADEVAELLLR
+193 VPPLGADEVAELLVR
-206 HGLPARL
+206 RGLPARL

-231 GHSLAEAAAAPG
+231 GQSLADAHD
-243 AAGGPGGG
+243 
-251 AAGGGAHHAD
+251 GGAHHAD
-261 PLPVSGQAREVARR
+261 TLPVSGPAREVARR
-275 LLAEAPEQTRR
+275 LLAAAPARTRR

-291 ALAARPTTPLLR
+291 ALAARPTTALLR

-311 AELARAERAG
+311 AELAAAERAA
-321 LVTVGEDGAVAFT
+321 LVRVGEDGAVEFT

-340 ALAADAGWPE
+340 VLAADAGWPD

-370 HRALAVDTADEDL
+370 HRALAVDTPDQWL
-383 AAEITEAAAA
+383 AEEVTAAAAA
-393 CRRRGRRDLAAELG
+393 CRRRGQRALAAELG

-413 TPWAHPREELSR
+413 TPSQLAGEELAR

-446 RAVLSRDATPAQR
+446 RAVLARDASPADR

-471 QALAH
+471 QALGALEETFAH
-476 LDETIACAVADAE
+476 AADDAA
-489 GDASLRA
+489 GDPALQA

-523 GALAQAGGDQ
+523 GELAARGGDP

-542 RARMGRILGDPDAE
+542 RARMGRILGDAGAE
-556 DILARAL
+556 EILAEAL
-563 ALPTPD
+563 ALPAPE
-569 VPLGMRNAPQYLA
+569 VPLGMRNAPRYLA

-589 DRLDDARGQLLALL
+589 DRLAEARRLLLVLL

-619 RSLTEVELRR
+619 RSLTEVELRGGR
-629 GNCTLGS
+629 CESAS

-656 WYVAATAEA
+656 WYVAAMAEA
-665 AGGGFA
+665 VGGGFA

-679 GIRASEEEHDQVFL
+679 GIQASEEEQDQVFL
-693 SRGLYAL
+693 SRSLHAL
-700 GTVELATGDA
+700 GLVELATGEA

-723 EEAQQVVDPSVLRW
+723 EAAQQVVDPSILRW
-737 HGELAEALIATDAGA
+737 HGDLAEALVAADAPD
-752 EAVALLDRVAPV
+752 EAAALLDGVREVAL
-764 ARDLGR
+764 RLGR
-770 TTVLAALDRARGLAL
+770 AGVVAALDRARGLSL
-785 SARGDAQEAVARLE
+785 SAQGEADAAVALLE
-799 DTVRLFA
+799 ATEQRFTALH
-806 DLGLPLEQGRT
+806 LPWERGRT

-833 AREALRAAAEV
+833 AREALLAAAGV
-844 FERAGARPWIAL
+844 FERAGAAPWAEL
-856 ARDSAPEAASPHR
+856 AREPAA
-869 GSAGGGA
+869 AGGEGGA
-876 GTLTEAEAR
+876 GDAAASLTEAERR
-885 LARLVGAG
+885 LAVLVGQG

-916 IYQKLDVR
+916 IYQKLNVR

-932 LRRH
+932 LRGGR

>member
-1 MAATGHADTK
+1 MAATGNADTN
-11 VGHGE
+11 VGHSE
-16 LIEAVERALA
+16 LIEAVDRALT
-26 THGRAILT
+26 THGRAIVT
-34 GPAGAGKTEV
+34 GPAGSGKTEV

-51 AHRRRETVLRLAPEA
+51 ADGRRETVLRLAPEA
-66 ADRPIPEASA
+66 GDQWIAEASA

-82 VPRTALDRLAG
+82 VPCSVLQGLAG
-93 PQRTAIARLR
+93 PQRTAIALLR
-103 READAPDSA
+103 READTPGAGRDH
-112 PDLVAL
+112 VAL
-118 RLAVGEVLRT
+118 RLALVEVLRT
-128 LAEPGPVLLVL
+128 LATPGPVLLVL

-149 TDLLRFALRLTPPR
+149 TDLLRFALRLTPPH
-163 VRVLAA
+163 VRVLVA
-169 ECTQGGAPVAEPLCG
+169 ECVQGAAPVAEPLCG
-184 PGTPTIRVP
+184 PGTPTIRIP
-193 ALGADEVAELLLR
+193 PLGADEVAELLLR

-231 GHSLAEAAAAPG
+231 GHSLAEAAG
-243 AAGGPGGG
+243 TRD
-251 AAGGGAHHAD
+251 GGAHHAD
-261 PLPVSGQAREVARR
+261 TLPVCGQAREVARR
-275 LLAEAPEQTRR
+275 LLAGAPSHTRP

-291 ALAARPTTPLLR
+291 ALAARPTTALLR

-311 AELARAERAG
+311 AELAQAERAA
-321 LVTVGEDGAVAFT
+321 LVTVGEDGAVSFT

-370 HRALAVDTADEDL
+370 HRALAVDTPDARL
-383 AAEITEAAAA
+383 AAEITEAAAS
-393 CRRRGRRDLAAELG
+393 CRRQGRRALAAELG

-413 TPWAHPREELSR
+413 TPAALPQEELAR

-446 RAVLSRDATPAQR
+446 RAVLARDASPAQR

-471 QALAH
+471 QALAD
-476 LDETIACAVADAE
+476 LDETFACAVADAA
-489 GDASLRA
+489 GDLSLRA

-523 GALAQAGGDQ
+523 GALAKAGGDH

-556 DILARAL
+556 DILAQAL
-563 ALPTPD
+563 ALPAPE

-589 DRLDDARGQLLALL
+589 DRLGDARRQLLVLL

-619 RSLTEVELRR
+619 RSLTEVELRGGR
-629 GNCTLGS
+629 CAAGA

-665 AGGGFA
+665 AGGSFA

-679 GIRASEEEHDQVFL
+679 GIQASEEEHDQVFL

-700 GTVELATGDA
+700 GTVELATGEA
-710 AKAVATLRRVAAL
+710 AKAAATLLRVAEL

-737 HGELAEALIATDAGA
+737 HGELAEALVAADAPGRA
-752 EAVALLDRVAPV
+752 GELLDRVTPV
-764 ARDLGR
+764 ARSLGR
-770 TTVLAALDRARGLAL
+770 TAVLAALDRARGLCL
-785 SARGDAQEAVARLE
+785 SARGEAEAAVALLE
-799 DTVRLFA
+799 DTARRFGA
-806 DLGLPLEQGRT
+806 LGLPLEHGRT

-833 AREALRAAAEV
+833 ARTALTTAAEL
-844 FERAGARPWIAL
+844 FERAGAKPWLDL
-856 ARDSAPEAASPHR
+856 ARETAPETATPHPGVAA
-869 GSAGGGA
+869 
-876 GTLTEAEAR
+876 LTEAETR
-885 LARLVGAG
+885 LALLVGEG

-902 LFVSVKTVEARLTR
+902 LFLSVKTVESRLTR
-916 IYQKLDVR
+916 IYQKLEVR

-932 LRRH
+932 LRGL

>member
-1 MAATGHADTK
+1 MVAATGNADTS

-16 LIEAVERALA
+16 LIKAVDHALT
-26 THGRAILT
+26 THGRALLT
-34 GPAGAGKTEV
+34 GPAGAGKTEIV
-44 ARAVAAA
+44 RAVAAA
-51 AHRRRETVLRLAPEA
+51 AESRRESVLRLAPEA
-66 ADRPIPEASA
+66 ADQWIPEASA

-82 VPRTALDRLAG
+82 VPGAALDQLSG
-93 PQRTAIARLR
+93 PQRTAIALLR
-103 READAPDSA
+103 READAPRAGRDHI
-112 PDLVAL
+112 AL
-118 RLAVGEVLRT
+118 RLAVVEVLRT
-128 LAEPGPVLLVL
+128 LAARQPVLLVL

-163 VRVLAA
+163 VRVLVA
-169 ECTQGGAPVAEPLCG
+169 ECVQGGASVGEPLCG
-184 PGTPTIRVP
+184 PDVPAIRVP
-193 ALGADEVAELLLR
+193 PLGADEVAELLVR
-206 HGLPARL
+206 HCLPARL

-231 GHSLAEAAAAPG
+231 GHSLAEAAEARDSS
-243 AAGGPGGG
+243 
-251 AAGGGAHHAD
+251 AHHAD

-275 LLAEAPEQTRR
+275 LLAGVPAQARR

-291 ALAARPTTPLLR
+291 ALASRPTTSLLR

-311 AELARAERAG
+311 AELAEAERAA
-321 LVTVGEDGAVAFT
+321 LVRVGEDGTVEFT
-334 AGALPT
+334 AGALLT

-370 HRALAVDTADEDL
+370 HRALAVDTPDQWL

-393 CRRRGRRDLAAELG
+393 CRRRGQRALAAELG

-413 TPWAHPREELSR
+413 TPSWLAGEELAR
-425 LVAAAE
+425 LVTAAE

-446 RAVLSRDATPAQR
+446 RAVLARDASPADR
-459 VRARLAVIDAAG
+459 VRARLAVMDAAG
-471 QALAH
+471 QALGA
-476 LDETIACAVADAE
+476 LDETFAYAMDEAA
-489 GDASLRA
+489 GDPSLQA

-523 GALAQAGGDQ
+523 GRLAAIGGDQ
-533 VAEAMALTV
+533 TAEAMALTV
-542 RARMGRILGDPDAE
+542 RARMGRILGDTDAE
-556 DILARAL
+556 EILAEAL
-563 ALPTPD
+563 ALPAPE

-589 DRLDDARGQLLALL
+589 DRLADARRQSMVLL

-619 RSLTEVELRR
+619 RSLTEVELRSGR
-629 GNCTLGS
+629 CEAAS

-656 WYVAATAEA
+656 WYVAAMAEA
-665 AGGGFA
+665 MGGSFA

-679 GIRASEEEHDQVFL
+679 GIQASQEEQDQVFL
-693 SRGLYAL
+693 SRSLHAL
-700 GTVELATGDA
+700 GLVELATGEA

-723 EEAQQVVDPSVLRW
+723 EAAQQVVDPSVLRW
-737 HGELAEALIATDAGA
+737 HGELAEALIAADAHC
-752 EAVALLDRVAPV
+752 EAADLLDRVRTTALG
-764 ARDLGR
+764 LGR
-770 TTVLAALDRARGLAL
+770 TGVVAALDRARGLCL
-785 SARGDAQEAVARLE
+785 SAQGEADEAVHLLEATAR
-799 DTVRLFA
+799 RFA
-806 DLGLPLEQGRT
+806 DLQLPLERGRT

-833 AREALRAAAEV
+833 ARAALRAAAEV
-844 FERAGARPWIAL
+844 FGLAGAAPWTEL
-856 ARDSAPEAASPHR
+856 AREPAPGES
-869 GSAGGGA
+869 GGA
-876 GTLTEAEAR
+876 QVQAAAVLTEAESR
-885 LARLVGAG
+885 LALLVSQG

-902 LFVSVKTVEARLTR
+902 LFLSVKTVEARLTR

-932 LRRH
+932 LRTL

>member
-1 MAATGHADTK
+1 MAATGNADTN
-11 VGHGE
+11 VGHGA
-16 LIEAVERALA
+16 LIEAVDRALA
-26 THGRAILT
+26 THGRAVLT
-34 GPAGAGKTEV
+34 GVAGSGKTEV

-51 AHRRRETVLRLAPEA
+51 AARRRETVLRLAPEA
-66 ADRPIPEASA
+66 VDREIPEASA

-93 PQRTAIARLR
+93 PQRTAVALLR
-103 READAPDSA
+103 READAPRAGRDH
-112 PDLVAL
+112 VAL
-118 RLAVGEVLRT
+118 RLAVVEVLRT
-128 LAEPGPVLLVL
+128 LAASGPVLLVL
-139 DNAQWLDAES
+139 DNAQWLDPES
-149 TDLLRFALRLTPPR
+149 TDLLRFVLRLTPPR

-169 ECTQGGAPVAEPLCG
+169 ECVRDSPVAESLCG
-184 PGTPTIRVP
+184 PGTPVVHVP

-231 GHSLAEAAAAPG
+231 GHSLAEAAAG
-243 AAGGPGGG
+243 Q
-251 AAGGGAHHAD
+251 GGGAHHAD
-261 PLPVSGQAREVARR
+261 TLPVTGQARDVARR
-275 LLAEAPEQTRR
+275 LLAAAPGRAR
-286 TLLLA
+286 PTLLLA
-291 ALAARPTTPLLR
+291 ALAARPTTALLR

-311 AELARAERAG
+311 AELAQAERAA
-321 LVTVGEDGAVAFT
+321 LVTVGEDGTVAFT

-370 HRALAVDTADEDL
+370 HRALAVDTPDADL
-383 AAEITEAAAA
+383 AAEITRAADA
-393 CRRRGRRDLAAELG
+393 CRRRGQRALAAELG

-413 TPWAHPREELSR
+413 TPAAFPHEELAR
-425 LVAAAE
+425 LVGAAE

-446 RAVLSRDATPAQR
+446 RAVLARDASPAQR

-471 QALAH
+471 QALAD
-476 LDETIACAVADAE
+476 LDETIAHAVADAA
-489 GDASLRA
+489 GDPSLQA

-504 KHNLSDGD
+504 KHNIGDGD
-512 PVRSRDAAAEA
+512 PVRARDAAAEA
-523 GALAQAGGDQ
+523 GALAKAGGDQ

-556 DILARAL
+556 DILAEAL
-563 ALPTPD
+563 ALPAPE
-569 VPLGMRNAPQYLA
+569 VPLGMRNAPQFLA

-589 DRLDDARGQLLALL
+589 DRLADAHRQLLVLL

-619 RSLTEVELRR
+619 RSMTEAELRR
-629 GNCTLGS
+629 GHCARGA

-665 AGGGFA
+665 AGGSFA
-671 RAAGYARR
+671 RAAAYARR
-679 GIRASEEEHDQVFL
+679 GIRASEEEGDQVFL

-700 GTVELATGDA
+700 GSVELATGDA

-723 EEAQQVVDPSVLRW
+723 EEAQQVVDPSILRW
-737 HGELAEALIATDAGA
+737 HGELAEALVAADAPH
-752 EAVALLDRVAPV
+752 EAVVLLDRVTPV
-764 ARDLGR
+764 ARSLGR
-770 TTVLAALDRARGLAL
+770 TTVLAALDRARGLCL
-785 SARGDAQEAVARLE
+785 SAQGEPERAVALLE
-799 DTVRLFA
+799 ATAERFGA
-806 DLGLPLEQGRT
+806 LGLPLEHGRT

-833 AREALRAAAEV
+833 ARDALRAAAEL
-844 FERAGARPWIAL
+844 FEAAGAAPWLEL
-856 ARDSAPEAASPHR
+856 ARENAPESCGPHP
-869 GSAGGGA
+869 GVEA
-876 GTLTEAEAR
+876 LTEAEAR
-885 LARLVGAG
+885 LALLVAGG

-902 LFVSVKTVEARLTR
+902 LFLSVKTVESRLTR

-932 LRRH
+932 LRGQ